1 MAKIGV
7 GVIGVGSFG
16 ELHIETYRSLP
27 DVEVRAI
34 SDVNESRLRE
44 IAGKYQIP
52 HTYTDTKELCARKD
66 IEMVSVVTPEPLH
79 LAPVLAA
86 AQAGKHILLEKP
98 IATNLAD
105 AQKIMQAAEQ
115 AHVHL
120 MVGHI
125 LRFETNY
132 GSLQREIRAGNLGKI
147 VSIHARR
154 NRPRKLYAIYSRA
167 HAILENSIH
176 DIDMCLWYTQD
187 RVTNVRAF
195 TRNIQGGENPDINW
209 SFLEF
214 AGGAVACV
222 ETHWLIPDQAG
233 IMTNDSMQVIGTKA
247 VADLHLVPASLSLWK
262 EQGTES
268 LNTSYDARFADRIWG
283 AIKEEVGYFVDCVR
297 RGESPTVITPR
308 EACEALKV
316 TLALIQS
323 AQEQRDVKV
332 Q

>member
-1 MAKIGV
+1 M
-7 GVIGVGSFG
+7 FG
-16 ELHIETYRSLP
+16 ELHLETYRAFP
-27 DVEVRAI
+27 DVEVVAVA
-34 SDVNESRLRE
+34 DVREGRLRE
-44 IAGKYQIP
+44 VAAKYQIP
-52 HTYTDTKELCARKD
+52 HTYVNAEELCARKD

-105 AQKIMQAAEQ
+105 AERIIAAAEQ

-125 LRFETNY
+125 LRFENNY
-132 GSLQREIRAGNLGKI
+132 ASLQREIQEGHLGKI
-147 VSIHARR
+147 VSLHARR

-176 DIDMCLWYTQD
+176 DIDLCLWYTQD
-187 RVTNVRAF
+187 RVVNVRAF

-214 AGGAVACV
+214 AGGAVACI

-233 IMTNDSMQVIGTKA
+233 IMTNDAMQLIGSKA
-247 VADLHLVPASLSLWK
+247 VADIHLVPSALNLWK
-262 EQGTES
+262 ERGAES
-268 LNTSYDARFADRIWG
+268 VNTTYDARFGGGLHG
-283 AIKEEVGYFVDCVR
+283 AIREEVGYFVDCVR
-297 RGESPTVITPR
+297 RGEPPKVITPR

-323 AQEQRDVKV
+323 ANEQRDVRLPER
-332 Q
+332 